1 MPTPTPAP
9 DQLYDIKAIP
19 SFPFEPDTFTWLAA
33 SVLLFLLLLSTYFLC
48 RRKPHYRI
56 SSLQQT
62 LLSELATLPAEV
74 RLADRKFDVLLHE
87 IKRLIP
93 RCGEV
98 DVENLSPS
106 ELRLAAQNSAGAA
119 TDLIVLLAQFDEW
132 RYCEPGRTLDS
143 VSREKLRSAVLQ
155 LDIENG

>member
-1 MPTPTPAP
+1 MPSPTPGS

-48 RRKPHYRI
+48 RRNPRYRI
-56 SSLQQT
+56 SPLQRA
-62 LLSELATLPAEV
+62 LLSEIAALPAEAK
-74 RLADRKFDVLLHE
+74 LADPKVEVLLHE

-98 DVENLSPS
+98 DLESLGPS
-106 ELRLAAQNSAGAA
+106 ELRLAAQSGKAA
-119 TDLIVLLAQFDEW
+119 PTELILLLAQFDEW

-143 VSREKLRSAVLQ
+143 RAREQLRSAVAR
-155 LDIENG
+155 LDVENG